1 MSYNNE
7 KMPRVIY
14 RTLHVNRGSCYPR
27 RSPVWPRVREVLLFL
42 SFIAYPLACAL
53 LISILFD

>member
-14 RTLHVNRGSCYPR
+14 RTLHVNRGSYYPR
-27 RSPVWPRVREVLLFL
+27 RASLWPRVREVLLFL

>member
-14 RTLHVNRGSCYPR
+14 RTLHVNRGLCYPR
-27 RSPVWPRVREVLLFL
+27 RASVWPRVREALLFL
-42 SFIAYPLACAL
+42 ACISYPLLCAL
-53 LISILFD
+53 LISMLFD

>member
-7 KMPRVIY
+7 KMPPVIY
-14 RTLHVNRGSCYPR
+14 RTLHVNRGGCYHR
-27 RSPVWPRVREVLLFL
+27 RAPIWPRVREVLLFL

>member
-7 KMPRVIY
+7 KMPPVIY
-14 RTLHVNRGSCYPR
+14 RTMHVNRGGYYTR
-27 RSPVWPRVREVLLFL
+27 RAPIWPRVREVLLFL

>member
-14 RTLHVNRGSCYPR
+14 RTLHVNRGGCYPR
-27 RSPVWPRVREVLLFL
+27 RASIWPRVREVLLFL
-42 SFIAYPLACAL
+42 SFIAYPLVCAL

>member
-14 RTLHVNRGSCYPR
+14 RTLHVNRGSYYPR
-27 RSPVWPRVREVLLFL
+27 RASLWPRVREVLMFL

>member
-14 RTLHVNRGSCYPR
+14 RTLHVNRGLCYPR
-27 RSPVWPRVREVLLFL
+27 RAPIWPRVREVLLFL
-42 SFIAYPLACAL
+42 SFIAYPLLCAL

>member
-14 RTLHVNRGSCYPR
+14 RTLHVNRAGCYPR
-27 RSPVWPRVREVLLFL
+27 RVPIWPRVREVLLFL